1 LAFGGDDLENRA
13 HHHRYHRRALA
24 SRPWCARDGTP
35 GWIYWRKRKA
45 SPGTRAAAFLEVQSL
60 LEPGRNH
67 VIEAQSEHEEKKS
80 DAAGPPSSEQQAA
93 SDEQSTTS
101 GAAGGGLG

>member
-1 LAFGGDDLENRA
+1 LKTALIITGIIAVLWLLDRG
-13 HHHRYHRRALA
+13 ALA
-24 SRPWCARDGTP
+24 MERR

-45 SPGTRAAAFLEVQSL
+45 SPGTRAAAFLEMQSL

-80 DAAGPPSSEQQAA
+80 DAAGPPSSKQQAA